1 MAYSSRHGRR
11 PQEFASRSSHS
22 HVIRDPVVSAFLG
35 RCNLPAA
42 AEDVTIRD
50 DQIVCV
56 EPDENPIKHFVA
68 VDGGYSEVPVRTE
81 FPSATVCFFQFG
93 ALFFALEDLLHL
105 ERQAFIDPEDMARL
119 KNIQR
124 FKLVIPV
131 RNMSLDTETSLTHSV
146 RRALHEFFVSVE
158 DPPLIHALRWLVFQE
173 YRGSRPSNW
182 DLASC
187 PTCGQGPV
195 RLRRRNISKEYTF
208 HCQYCEEPIYLIDVF
223 RLHEAIDDELG
234 AGGILGYLTVTV
246 EQMLIAHLIRTI
258 LLTKPG
264 LLHDILFIKDGPLAF
279 FGQTANMHKPMRE
292 LVKWLFEQHNLFLA
306 GLEKS
311 GPFVEHADEIAGLIE
326 PGTAILLDDDY
337 IYKYVLPARGA
348 SVGPYGR
355 TTYYGSKLIY
365 KTRSGAMY
373 VATLPTADIIERPTA
388 ADLRN
393 LNTILTNIE
402 ALRCDMYDS
411 ALIPVA
417 LANKLVSLA
426 NHPSSRI
433 LQAFARE
440 AVPH

>member
-1 MAYSSRHGRR
+1 MAYPSRHGKR
-11 PQEFASRSSHS
+11 PQDLASRSSHS
-22 HVIRDPVVSAFLG
+22 HIIRDPVVSSFLS
-35 RCNLPAA
+35 RCELPSAA
-42 AEDVTIRD
+42 QDVRIRN
-50 DQIVCV
+50 DQVV
-56 EPDENPIKHFVA
+56 QVQPAPNPIKHFVA
-68 VDGGYSEVPVRTE
+68 VDGGYTEVAVRSE

-93 ALFFALEDLLHL
+93 ALFFALEDLLRL
-105 ERQAFIDPEDMARL
+105 ERAPFIDPEDMSRL

-124 FKLVIPV
+124 FKLVVPV
-131 RNMSLDTETSLTHSV
+131 RNISLSSEATLTHSV
-146 RRALHEFFVSVE
+146 RRALHEFFASIE
-158 DPPLIHALRWLVFQE
+158 EPPLIETLRWLLFQE
-173 YRGSRPSNW
+173 YRGPHRSIW

-187 PTCGQGPV
+187 PTCQSGPV
-195 RLRRRNISKEYTF
+195 RLRSDKISSEFTF
-208 HCQYCEEPIYLIDVF
+208 RCEHCGAPIYLIDVF

-246 EQMLIAHLIRTI
+246 EQMLIAHLIRAI
-258 LLTKPG
+258 LRTRPA
-264 LLHDILFIKDGPLAF
+264 LLNEILFIKDGPLAF
-279 FGQTANMHKPMRE
+279 FGQTANMHKPMRA
-292 LVKWLFEQHNLFLA
+292 LVKWLFQNHNLHLA

-326 PGTAILLDDDY
+326 PGTAILLDDAY
-337 IYKYVLPARGA
+337 IFKYVLPARGT
-348 SVGPYGR
+348 SIGPYGR

-373 VATLPTADIIERPTA
+373 VATLPTADIIDKPAA

-402 ALRCDMYDS
+402 TLRCDMYDN

-433 LQAFARE
+433 LQVFARE
-440 AVPH
+440 AVQH